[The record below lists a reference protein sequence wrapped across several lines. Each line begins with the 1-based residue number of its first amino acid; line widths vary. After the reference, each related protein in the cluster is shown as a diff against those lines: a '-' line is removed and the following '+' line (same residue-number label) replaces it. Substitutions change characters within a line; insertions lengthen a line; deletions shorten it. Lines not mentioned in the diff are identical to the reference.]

1 MLYIKALEM
10 HRSIV
15 EWLCSK
21 HVTKTGNFCIHQPSR
36 ISTSLVLF
44 SPVAL
49 VSILKI
55 SSIEHLPPIHPRGGG
70 RETKSFGRETKLV
83 CNALQSSV
91 YYFSY
96 PKSQLTPWPPGD
108 DNPDSSFLIILLS
121 SFSSVSSFIR

>member
-1 MLYIKALEM
+1 MFYLKALEI

-44 SPVAL
+44 SLVAL

-55 SSIEHLPPIHPRGGG
+55 SSIEHLPPIHLQGGG
-70 RETKSFGRETKLV
+70 RKMSSFAREAKLV
-83 CNALQSSV
+83 CRALRISV
-91 YYFSY
+91 Y
-96 PKSQLTPWPPGD
+96 
-108 DNPDSSFLIILLS
+108 
-121 SFSSVSSFIR
+121 